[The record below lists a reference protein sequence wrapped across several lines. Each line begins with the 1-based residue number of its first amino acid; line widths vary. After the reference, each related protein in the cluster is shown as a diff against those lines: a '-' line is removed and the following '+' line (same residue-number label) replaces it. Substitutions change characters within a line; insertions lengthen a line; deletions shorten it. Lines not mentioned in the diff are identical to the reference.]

1 MSFEALK
8 RVLRQGTIEA
18 TAEQKAEIMSGY
30 PVIENVTGLPKGTVI
45 TKIGGSAVIVPQ
57 IRGEKMSPTIVLEG
71 FVGDDSVARPI
82 YLSSLIRK
90 KSLDDPF
97 EGMIAEDDN
106 FKGHENF
113 TNEQWVAAF
122 KAAAPFHVSN
132 VSAEPRVITTAAGER
147 TIKPKVL
154 TLKKR

>member
-45 TKIGGSAVIVPQ
+45 DKIGASAVIIPQ
-57 IRGEKMSPTIVLEG
+57 IRGEKMAPTIVMEG
-71 FVGDDSVARPI
+71 FVNGDSVARPI

-113 TNEQWVAAF
+113 TNEEWVAAF